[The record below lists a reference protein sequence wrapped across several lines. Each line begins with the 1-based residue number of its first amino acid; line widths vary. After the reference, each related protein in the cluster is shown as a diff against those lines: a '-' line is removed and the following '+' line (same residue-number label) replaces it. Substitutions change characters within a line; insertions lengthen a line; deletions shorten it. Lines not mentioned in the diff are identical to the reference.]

1 MNDLLVVR
9 KRITILDILY
19 NKNKVINIKKQR
31 NIKMYINA
39 LLNQS
44 KYKLIIKTNSIIK
57 IQDENRFI
65 FGHITR
71 SRNKKLFDK
80 LYLTVRL
87 LNEWTSDC

>member
-9 KRITILDILY
+9 KRVTILDILY

-65 FGHITR
+65 FGYITR
-71 SRNKKLFDK
+71 SRNKKLFNK

-87 LNEWTSDC
+87 LNE